1 MITFKDYFLIERKRR
16 EEYHTG
22 FSIENKLKDRENYIS
37 ILSRLGV
44 FDKLNA
50 QPVVRIASLPD
61 TYDFER
67 KIISNLPNPTIEIYG
82 VDYTPTKAFEQGRRF
97 IRDASNNKLSV
108 YVPFTKRKI
117 VKFENVLQQPQ
128 KFINVVDNNIVDKP
142 ILFDIVDYDTT
153 TTAIPEAI
161 DAIAHVFNNLTPNGF
176 IHVTFTNLIR
186 SKSYIDTRI
195 NRSKYDES
203 DTINT
208 TEPDDANFYE
218 LPEDAYI
225 DEFNINIGKNI
236 KNNLLQVKNANYTT
250 ANLISHGLK
259 HVHVSLYPSKWGNA
273 MMYSGVFVK

>member
-1 MITFKDYFLIERKRR
+1 MITFKDYFLIESKRG

-37 ILSRLGV
+37 ILSKLGV

-50 QPVVRIASLPD
+50 QSNIKIISLPD

-67 KIISNLPNPTIEIYG
+67 NLISNLPNPNIEIYG
-82 VDYTPTKAFEQGRRF
+82 VDYTSTKAFKQGQRF

-128 KFINVVDNNIVDKP
+128 KFINVTDNTIVDKP
-142 ILFDIVDYDTT
+142 DLFDIVDYDTT
-153 TTAIPEAI
+153 TTALPEAI
-161 DAIAHVFNNLTPNGF
+161 DAIAHVINNLTPNGF
-176 IHVTFTNLIR
+176 IHVTFTNIIR
-186 SKSYIDTRI
+186 SKSYMDTRI

-203 DTINT
+203 DIINT
-208 TEPDDANFYE
+208 TEPDGADFYE

-236 KNNLLQVKNANYTT
+236 KNKLLQAKNANYTT
-250 ANLISHGLK
+250 ADLINRGLK
-259 HVHVSLYPSKWGNA
+259 NVYVSLYPSKRGNA